1 MYRARYVSRAPR
13 LLYSARQQQSYA
25 LPPDPESAFRVNLY
39 QIMYNTNTTYKK
51 ENKML
56 GLIGTVL
63 SIGVK
68 LMFILI
74 ALAGF
79 GILDITDAI
88 D

>member
-1 MYRARYVSRAPR
+1 
-13 LLYSARQQQSYA
+13 
-25 LPPDPESAFRVNLY
+25 
-39 QIMYNTNTTYKK
+39 
-51 ENKML
+51 ML